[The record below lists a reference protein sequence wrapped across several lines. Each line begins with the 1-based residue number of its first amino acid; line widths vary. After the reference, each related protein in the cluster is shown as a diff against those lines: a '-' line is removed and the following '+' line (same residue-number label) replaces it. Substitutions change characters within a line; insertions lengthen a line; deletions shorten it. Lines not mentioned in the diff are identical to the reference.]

1 METEFIVYLLNTDK
15 AAVGRL
21 LKSDN
26 TTISLSD
33 AGAHLTFFCDA
44 GYGLYMLEN
53 WVRKNGL
60 MSIEEAIHRL
70 TGRQADIYRIDQ
82 RGRLV
87 PGQYADILML
97 DKDSVGVTE
106 PFKVNDLPGGA
117 TRLTVNSIGL
127 KGVWING
134 KRVVKDCKLIDKEK
148 LPGKLI
154 RAFHA

>member
-1 METEFIVYLLNTDK
+1 METEFIVYLLNTDE
-15 AAVGRL
+15 AGVGRL
-21 LKSDN
+21 LKNES

-44 GYGLYMLEN
+44 GYGLYMLDH
-53 WVRKNGL
+53 WIKKKNL
-60 MSIEEAIHRL
+60 MSLEEGVYRL
-70 TGRQADIYRIDQ
+70 TGKQADIYRIDQ

-87 PGQYADILML
+87 PGQYADILMV
-97 DKDSVGVTE
+97 DIDSLGVTN
-106 PFKVNDLPGGA
+106 PFKKNDLPGGG
-117 TRLTVNSIGL
+117 TRLTVEPLGI

-134 KRVVKDCKLIDKEK
+134 VRVVEDCNLIDEEN